1 MDKKLGFAVGLL
13 LGVIVIVAL
22 AMLLS
27 PSLSEQ
33 EAFNK
38 TLAVSGNGIV
48 KVTPNEAH
56 VMIAVVSEAV
66 TAQEAAAMNSAN
78 MTNIFAELEAAGIA
92 DVETRQYSITPIY
105 TWIEEETLRG
115 KEQKS
120 VIVGYRA
127 TNVIEAVCMPDDA
140 GAAIDAAIHGGSNR
154 IDSISF
160 QLSEALQESAYSDA
174 LRTAVNNA
182 KSKADVVADSMG
194 IGRIYPIDISVEEF
208 YSPVVRYLEASEAVP
223 APVAAPSTPITPSE
237 VEVNAR
243 VHIVYGF

>member
-1 MDKKLGFAVGLL
+1 MEKKLGFAVGLL

-38 TLAVSGNGIV
+38 TLAVSGNGVV
-48 KVTPNEAH
+48 KVTPDEAH

-78 MTNIFAELEAAGIA
+78 MTNIFAELKAAGITE
-92 DVETRQYSITPIY
+92 VKTRQYSITPIY

-127 TNVIEAVCMPDDA
+127 TNVIEAVTKPDDA
-140 GAAIDAAIHGGSNR
+140 GTAIDAAIRGGSNR

-174 LRTAVNNA
+174 LRKAVNNA
-182 KSKADVVADSMG
+182 ESKADVVADSMG
-194 IGRIYPIDISVEEF
+194 IGRIYPIEISVEEF
-208 YSPVVRYLEASEAVP
+208 FSPVVRYLEVSEAAP
-223 APVAAPSTPITPSE
+223 APVPATPITPSE

-243 VHIVYGF
+243 VRIVYGF

>member
-1 MDKKLGFAVGLL
+1 MDKKLGFAAGLL
-13 LGVIVIVAL
+13 LGVIVLVAL
-22 AMLLS
+22 ALLLS

-38 TLAVSGNGIV
+38 TITVNGNGVV
-48 KVTPNEAH
+48 KATPDEAH
-56 VMIAVVSEAV
+56 VLIAVVSEAL

-78 MTNIFAELEAAGIA
+78 MTSISAELKAAGIT
-92 DVETRQYSITPIY
+92 DVKTRQYSITPIY

-127 TNVIEAVCMPDDA
+127 TNVIEAVSKPDDA
-140 GAAIDAAIHGGSNR
+140 GKAIDAAIRGGSNR

-174 LRTAVNNA
+174 LRKAVNNA
-182 KSKADVVADSMG
+182 ESNADVVADSLG
-194 IGRIYPIDISVEEF
+194 IARIYPLEISVEEF
-208 YSPVVRYLEASEAVP
+208 FSPVVRYLEVSEAAP
-223 APVAAPSTPITPSE
+223 APAIAPTTPITPSE

-243 VHIVYGF
+243 VRIVYGF

>member
-38 TLAVSGNGIV
+38 TLAVSGNGVV
-48 KVTPNEAH
+48 KVTPDEAH

-66 TAQEAAAMNSAN
+66 TAQEAAAMNSGN
-78 MTNIFAELEAAGIA
+78 MTNIFAELKAAGIT

-127 TNVIEAVCMPDDA
+127 TNVIEAVTKPDNA
-140 GAAIDAAIHGGSNR
+140 GTAIDAAIRGGSNR

-160 QLSEALQESAYSDA
+160 QLSETLQESAYSDA
-174 LRTAVNNA
+174 LRKAVNNA
-182 KSKADVVADSMG
+182 ESKADVVADSMG
-194 IGRIYPIDISVEEF
+194 IGRISPIEISVEEF
-208 YSPVVRYLEASEAVP
+208 FSPVVRFLEVP
-223 APVAAPSTPITPSE
+223 EAAPAAAPATPITPSE

-243 VHIVYGF
+243 VRIVYGF

>member
-1 MDKKLGFAVGLL
+1 MMKKLGFAVGLL
-13 LGVIVIVAL
+13 LGAIVLVAL

-33 EAFNK
+33 EACNK

-48 KVTPNEAH
+48 KATPDEAH

-78 MTNIFAELEAAGIA
+78 MTNIFAELKAAGIA
-92 DVETRQYSITPIY
+92 EVKTRQYSIEPIY

-120 VIVGYRA
+120 VIIGYRA
-127 TNVIEAVCMPDDA
+127 TNVIEAVTKPDDA
-140 GAAIDAAIHGGSNR
+140 GKAIDAAIRGGSNR

-174 LRTAVNNA
+174 LRKAVNNA
-182 KSKADVVADSMG
+182 ESKADVVAESMG
-194 IGRIYPIDISVEEF
+194 IARIYPIEISVEEF
-208 YSPVVRYLEASEAVP
+208 YAPVVRYLEAPEAAP
-223 APVAAPSTPITPSE
+223 APAPATPITPSE

-243 VHIVYGF
+243 VRIVYGF

>member
-1 MDKKLGFAVGLL
+1 MEKKLGFAVGLL
-13 LGVIVIVAL
+13 LGAVVIVAL
-22 AMLLS
+22 ALLLS

-33 EAFNK
+33 KAFNK
-38 TLAVSGNGIV
+38 TIAVSGNGVV
-48 KVTPNEAH
+48 KATPDEAH

-66 TAQEAAAMNSAN
+66 TAQEAATMNSAN

-115 KEQKS
+115 KEQKG

-140 GAAIDAAIHGGSNR
+140 GTAIDAAVRGGSNR

-182 KSKADVVADSMG
+182 ESKADVVADSMG
-194 IGRIYPIDISVEEF
+194 IARIYPIEISVEEF
-208 YSPVVRYLEASEAVP
+208 YSPVVRFLEASEA
-223 APVAAPSTPITPSE
+223 APVPAPSTPITPSE

-243 VHIVYGF
+243 VRIVYGF